1 MNLTSAET
9 RALNLLGQGLIPE
22 QVAGACGLS
31 PSRISQ
37 LLSDEEFAAA
47 VAEQR
52 FTNLSKHNDR
62 DCAYDSLEDE
72 LLEKMR
78 DCIPLMIRPGEILKA
93 IQVINAA
100 KRRGQ
105 LANTG
110 EQHHQVINLILPT
123 QILTQFQLN
132 ASNQVVSVQ
141 SDSGQDRPLVTIQS
155 GTLLANANAKS
166 KHSLQE
172 KINVLTSSHA
182 TRLANSAITAE
193 DF

>member
-1 MNLTSAET
+1 MNLTAAES
-9 RALNLLGQGLIPE
+9 RALSLLGQGLIPE

-37 LLSDEEFAAA
+37 LLSDEEFAAS
-47 VAEQR
+47 VAEAR
-52 FTNLSKHNDR
+52 FKNLSKHNER
-62 DCAYDSLEDE
+62 DNAYDSLEDE

-78 DCIPLMIRPGEILKA
+78 DCIPLMVRPGEILKA

-105 LANTG
+105 LSNSG

-132 ASNQVVSVQ
+132 AANQVVSLQ
-141 SDSGQDRPLVTIQS
+141 DSSGGKEQPLVTIQS
-155 GTLLANANAKS
+155 GTLLAKAKS
-166 KHSLQE
+166 LEE
-172 KINVLTSSHA
+172 KRNVLTSSN
-182 TRLANSAITAE
+182 ANRIAHSALTAE

>member
-1 MNLTSAET
+1 MNLTSAES
-9 RALNLLGQGLIPE
+9 RALSLLGQGLIPE

-47 VAEQR
+47 VAEAR
-52 FTNLSKHNDR
+52 FQNLSKHNDR
-62 DCAYDSLEDE
+62 DNAYDSLEDE

-78 DCIPLMIRPGEILKA
+78 DCIPLMVRPGEILKA

-105 LANTG
+105 LAAST

-123 QILTQFQLN
+123 QILNQFQLN
-132 ASNQVVSVQ
+132 AANQVVSLQ
-141 SDSGQDRPLVTIQS
+141 SDGQDQSLVTIQS
-155 GTLLANANAKS
+155 GTLLDRANAKMQL
-166 KHSLQE
+166 KE
-172 KINVLTSSHA
+172 KVNVLTSPA
-182 TRLANSAITAE
+182 ANRIANSALTAE